1 MPSLKP
7 ALDARGKKLAAAAG
21 LDEAKVAAV
30 AEGILASAKA
40 NKLDL
45 SGDIV
50 IGLDVNGPIVAV
62 DNNDLMP
69 LPHAKECVEYLM
81 QIKGITVA
89 LMTGWDLSSMT
100 FFRDE
105 RMGLGGLGI
114 VGEYGMV
121 YKKGDRVTF
130 IYPYSDAEAL
140 GFIQTAID
148 IAADAG
154 LKFAI
159 QGNYSSG
166 VGPVIVEADH
176 NGHLFEH
183 PLVKGRIP
191 TIEKIH
197 QEAKGKSK
205 CEFRDGKIYFENK
218 VENLQGIFEALARK
232 HPLISVRY
240 RRVKGDLVSLEMDA
254 NDKPGFKFP
263 DLQKLGETL
272 TKRTGRRC
280 MVYEDFG
287 IDCFAKAVDDG
298 DYYKQSGLHAYGK
311 DVLAGAPF
319 VKIIVGDK
327 ANDAP
332 KVFEGTLF
340 CPQVGTQ
347 AEKYAAEKKI
357 PSALVGDV
365 RDFALA
371 MGAIRTS
378 LTK

>member
-1 MPSLKP
+1 MPSARL
-7 ALDARGKKLAAAAG
+7 ALDAKGAKIAASAG
-21 LDEAKVAAV
+21 LDEAKVLTV
-30 AEGILASAKA
+30 ARGILDSAQA
-40 NKLDL
+40 HGLDL
-45 SGDIV
+45 SEDIV

-69 LPHAKECVEYLM
+69 LPRAKECVEYLM
-81 QIKGITVA
+81 HLKGVKVA

-105 RMGLGGLGI
+105 RLKLSGLGI

-121 YKKGDRVTF
+121 YKKGDKVTF

-166 VGPVIVEADH
+166 VGPLIVEADH

-191 TIEKIH
+191 TIEKLY

-205 CEFRDGKIYFENK
+205 CDLKGGKVYFENK
-218 VENLQGIFEALARK
+218 VENLRGIFEALARK

-240 RRVKGDLVSLEMDA
+240 RRVKGDLVSFEMDP
-254 NDKPGFKFP
+254 NDKPGFAFP
-263 DLQKLGETL
+263 DLQKVGDTL

-287 IDCFAKAVDDG
+287 IDCFSKAVDEG
-298 DYYKQSGLHAYGK
+298 NYYKQSGLDTYGK

-340 CPQVGTQ
+340 CPQTGTQ

-371 MGAIRTS
+371 LGAVRAS
-378 LTK
+378 LSK